1 MLIKKMS
8 NMIRGWFIGDFKP
21 SILRTDK
28 FEVGILTHKKGE
40 YWPPHFHK
48 EAIEYNVLLE
58 GKMKVQETIINTED
72 IFIFKKGEIAD
83 PEFLEDCKV
92 LVVKVPSIP
101 RDKYEV
107 F

>member
-1 MLIKKMS
+1 
-8 NMIRGWFIGDFKP
+8 MIRGWFIGDFKP

>member
-1 MLIKKMS
+1 MS